1 MAKKK
6 EVVET
11 VTTKTVKKVKPVKAN
26 HSSTSNL
33 SKTNQP
39 EINKLMIENLII
51 LQKTM
56 IDMTTKLDNL
66 ANQTSKLLNLFEIS
80 AKSFMERQGGITK
93 EDQEFLEKLDK
104 LLEQNKT
111 IAKGLTLMEERV
123 REKVTIQPNIPQQIT
138 QNPSADQKSRLLP
151 RF

>member
-1 MAKKK
+1 MVKKR

-11 VTTKTVKKVKPVKAN
+11 VTTKTVKKVKPAKS
-26 HSSTSNL
+26 HSIIKRQTKVIQSNV
-33 SKTNQP
+33 NQ
-39 EINKLMIENLII
+39 LMVENLVS
-51 LQKTM
+51 LQKAM
-56 IDMTTKLDNL
+56 IDMTIKLDSL
-66 ANQTSKLLNLFEIS
+66 TNQMSKLLNLFEVS

-104 LLEQNKT
+104 LLDQNKT

-123 REKVTIQPNIPQQIT
+123 REKTTGPASLPAQNIPQNRPGDQRSRQI
-138 QNPSADQKSRLLP
+138 P

>member
-1 MAKKK
+1 MVKKR

-11 VTTKTVKKVKPVKAN
+11 VTTKTVKKVKPIKS
-26 HSSTSNL
+26 HSTIKTQTKIQSSNI
-33 SKTNQP
+33 NQ
-39 EINKLMIENLII
+39 LMVENLIS
-51 LQKTM
+51 LQKIM
-56 IDMTTKLDNL
+56 VDMTFKLDSL
-66 ANQTSKLLNLFEIS
+66 TNQMSKLLNLFEIS

-123 REKVTIQPNIPQQIT
+123 REKVAPSAQSVQFQ
-138 QNPSADQKSRLLP
+138 QNPSGNRQLQ